1 MTTASIQTRDH
12 REFLDVIDRLR
23 SKGVSRY
30 VDLPEII
37 VCGDQS
43 AGKSS
48 VLEAISGMTFPT
60 KDNLCTRFPTELVL
74 RRAPNV
80 SVVTSITPDPEG
92 PSEIRER
99 LSKFRVE
106 TDAENLD
113 LGTVVEKAREEM
125 GLSGGK
131 NFSTDILRVELSG
144 PDQPHLTLVDL
155 PGLFR
160 AGNKEQSAADGA
172 IVRKMARDY
181 MARPRSIILAVVSAK
196 SDFALQE
203 VTDLTRNLDP
213 EGTRTLGVITKPDTL
228 DAGSESE
235 VAYVTLA
242 QNKDVVFRLGW
253 HVLKNRNYDMRD
265 ATSAERDAS
274 ETEFFG
280 KGVWSSLD
288 PRILGVKALKPRLS
302 NVLRDQIMLQLPPLV
317 QDVRSEIS
325 DCQERLARLGTA
337 RNTFAEQRRYL
348 LRVSR
353 EVSTLIRAA
362 VDGFYKDSFFGSSQ
376 HQTGYPNRLRAVVQ
390 NLLIDFEKDIQDH
403 GRMRIIIEDPSDV
416 SDLDARHIPRTKYI
430 EEVREVIRQSKGC
443 ELPGTFNPL
452 IISELFK
459 EQCQPWAAL
468 AIKAKDSVVN
478 VVSQTIQAIVYHV
491 TLNETAAKIS
501 RWVDGMLGTH
511 KDNLDSMVTS
521 LLDPHI
527 NGHPITYTKDLVEN
541 VRDIQKKRHQKALQ
555 RNIDASIRRARNSFE
570 RDSSALNAWV
580 LNLMEEQLDLTLE
593 QHGSDSAADY
603 MESYYKVAL
612 KKFVDDIAVLAV
624 EQCLIRNLPSL
635 LNAEVIDGLSMAE
648 VAHLAAEG
656 EQSAEER
663 KWCTEKLAV
672 LEDGLSELTF
682 LDRYRSQFSNDGLD
696 RSLRANGVRQ
706 DNIAIRRGSLDS
718 VSCPTPT
725 LPQPAT
731 PSEHAS
737 NPMDMAQGILAS
749 PSIRVASRNVS
760 LCVDRVPEWET
771 EIAVKPAEEVDS
783 DSSMDS

>member
-30 VDLPEII
+30 VDLPR
-37 VCGDQS
+37 S
-43 AGKSS
+43 
-48 VLEAISGMTFPT
+48 F
-60 KDNLCTRFPTELVL
+60 
-74 RRAPNV
+74 
-80 SVVTSITPDPEG
+80 
-92 PSEIRER
+92 EIRER

-274 ETEFFG
+274 ETEF
-280 KGVWSSLD
+280 SA
-288 PRILGVKALKPRLS
+288 RA
-302 NVLRDQIMLQLPPLV
+302 DQIMLQLPPLV

-603 MESYYKVAL
+603 MESYYKMTAL
-612 KKFVDDIAVLAV
+612 IGVYEQMVFVKTISLSGAGLWIQSRVRL
-624 EQCLIRNLPSL
+624 LP
-635 LNAEVIDGLSMAE
+635 
-648 VAHLAAEG
+648 
-656 EQSAEER
+656 
-663 KWCTEKLAV
+663 
-672 LEDGLSELTF
+672 F
-682 LDRYRSQFSNDGLD
+682 RSQPHPAIFACGM
-696 RSLRANGVRQ
+696 RHCGIRCLRWA
-706 DNIAIRRGSLDS
+706 
-718 VSCPTPT
+718 PTPYSNQHMSQVPG
-725 LPQPAT
+725 LPEPAP
-731 PSEHAS
+731 PSSLQVFTGRERAS
-737 NPMDMAQGILAS
+737 D
-749 PSIRVASRNVS
+749 
-760 LCVDRVPEWET
+760 
-771 EIAVKPAEEVDS
+771 
-783 DSSMDS
+783 